1 MREKIN
7 RLSRGIIDRDE
18 NGPSVDPSSLEAPVT
33 SGGHTSG
40 EITVSNPDG
49 RYIKGLVY
57 SSDTRVKVKNDSF
70 GGLRN
75 RIAFDVDSTHLT
87 LGDTV
92 EGTLDVI
99 TDRGESSVP
108 YSFPVVINQSGM
120 ALAGLDTAKDFAGL
134 CRNDPELGLRL
145 FGYEDFI
152 SAPFMQDSYTRV
164 LYDGLKKRP
173 DRRNSLEEFLV
184 ALKLKQ
190 PVELVMS
197 GTPRRYRA
205 DAKVLGDVINVK
217 KSTWGY
223 VRFDVST
230 DGDFL
235 KLSQTS
241 FGPDDF
247 DENGECVV
255 PYEIDRSKLH
265 AGHNLGA
272 IHIDTVRDSRVI
284 QIEVRGKEH
293 KSPDKKEPAAT
304 DFGRYLSLR
313 LQYEMKD
320 DKDML
325 LLGELH
331 KQLDTLYDKYEDT
344 LTVTI
349 LDAELCM
356 ATGDPGRARSL
367 LEAKRGEMAER
378 RQEKPLE
385 YCYYTYMQIELN
397 GRGEQKD
404 ALIHLVRRYI
414 KEANYGSLFY
424 LWLKLEPGMYDR
436 PDELLGEMRD
446 SFRKGCHSPFLYDPA
461 VRLFERHPEIIT
473 RAGDFEMQVLLF
485 AVRKERID
493 PETAWKAV
501 QIIVEKRHF
510 DKLGINLLTKMYE
523 CYRDP
528 RFLSA
533 VCAMLIKGDCRGP
546 QYFRWYEAALNAGIS
561 LTGLYEYYLYTLPK
575 EYPYLLPREVLL
587 YFSYGKSLDDDN
599 RALLYMNILRFMK
612 QDTPLYQQYEK
623 EIREFTM
630 DQLLR
635 GKVNRRTLVLYEHI
649 LYPEMI
655 DRKVARVL
663 PTVLNSYRIRVK
675 NPNMKYVIVCYEELN
690 DEDAYPIQDGI
701 AYVPLFLEHNLI
713 LFQDRFGN
721 RFYNI
726 PFRKSPALEK
736 MDVETMEKRCY
747 EIFPD
752 HPMLR
757 LRECQK
763 IMSEGVNS
771 RKDLDTL
778 RKTMADLPLHPLFA
792 RRVSETILDCRLRQ
806 FETSKP
812 PDNSDTMFLLSL
824 DPETLS
830 RAERVRIIE
839 AFTDQK
845 YYKEAWDL
853 LMRCGKEG
861 VSDEKLMELCSF
873 RILHQTSP
881 GFDELLSWT
890 CELFTK
896 GVYDDVMLDF
906 LCEQFDGST
915 DKMYRILEEAE
926 KRHIEVYDL
935 PERLL
940 AQMLF
945 CGYDDRM
952 DQVFEWYMATKQSTD
967 SLVRAYLTRKCAN
980 YFLKGMPTD
989 ESFFEWL
996 EAYLAK
1002 AEELKKMPLLYLVAT
1017 GMHYSELDGLTEEQK
1032 KLCGEVLETLLDD
1045 GRVFAWFQKLGK
1057 MVPLPES
1064 IMDQTILE
1072 YRCRYEE
1079 QPDEKPSMMIRILPG
1094 EEDFHP
1100 EELSRVYPGIYVM
1113 QETLFSGE
1121 SLEYRISEMNDGQDE
1136 VTEEGVIAPDPDRV
1150 GIEGSRYAELDD
1162 ICRTFAEGED
1172 GLQEKMTKYLADHLI
1187 MEDLFPFM

>member
-7 RLSRGIIDRDE
+7 RLSRGIVDREE
-18 NGPSVDPSSLEAPVT
+18 NGPAIDPPSLEAPVT
-33 SGGHTSG
+33 SGGRAAG

-70 GGLRN
+70 GGIRN
-75 RIAFDVDSTHLT
+75 RVNFDVDSTHLT
-87 LGDTV
+87 LGDTI
-92 EGTLDVI
+92 EGTLDVV
-99 TDRGESSVP
+99 TDQGETAVP

-120 ALAGLDTAKDFAGL
+120 ALADLETAKDFADL
-134 CRNDPELGLRL
+134 CRSDPELGLRL

-152 SAPFMQDSYTRV
+152 SAPFMQDAYARI

-173 DRRNSLEEFLV
+173 DRHNSLEEFLV

-190 PVELVMS
+190 PVELIMS

-205 DAKVLGDVINVK
+205 DAKVLTDVLNIK

-223 VRFDVST
+223 VRFEASA

-235 KLSQTS
+235 KLPQTS

-247 DENGECVV
+247 DENGECMVQ
-255 PYEIDRSKLH
+255 YEIDRSKLH

-293 KSPDKKEPAAT
+293 KSPNKKEPTEA

-331 KQLDTLYDKYEDT
+331 KQLDSLYDKYEDT

-356 ATGDPGRARSL
+356 ATGDNGRARSL

-378 RQEKPLE
+378 RQEKAVE
-385 YCYYTYMQIELN
+385 YCWYTYMQIELN
-397 GRGEQKD
+397 GRNEQKD

-424 LWLKLEPGMYDR
+424 LWLRLEPDMYDK
-436 PDELLGEMRD
+436 PDELLDEMRS
-446 SFRKGCHSPFLYDPA
+446 SFKNGCHSPFLYDTA
-461 VRLFERHPEIIT
+461 LKLFERHPEVLT
-473 RAGDFEMQVLLF
+473 RVGDFELQVLLF
-485 AVRKERID
+485 AVRKEDPD
-493 PETAWKAV
+493 PEIEWKGA
-501 QIIVEKRHF
+501 QIIVEKRRF
-510 DKLGINLLTKMYE
+510 DKLSLNLLTKMYE
-523 CYRDP
+523 RYKDP

-533 VCAMLIKGDCRGP
+533 VCAMLIKGDCRDP
-546 QYFRWYEAALNAGIS
+546 QYFRWYEAALNAGIN

-587 YFSYGKSLDDDN
+587 YFSYGKSLDEDN

-630 DQLLR
+630 DELLH

-655 DRKVARVL
+655 DRKVAMQL
-663 PTVLNSYRIRVK
+663 PTILNSYRIRVK
-675 NPNMKYVIVCYEELN
+675 NPNMKSVVVRYEELN
-690 DEDAYPIQDGI
+690 DEDIYAIQDGV
-701 AYVPLFLEHNLI
+701 AYVPLFLDHNLI

-736 MDVETMEKRCY
+736 MDTEAMEKRCY
-747 EIFPD
+747 EIMPD
-752 HPMLR
+752 HPILR
-757 LRECQK
+757 LRECQR
-763 IMSEGVNS
+763 ILTDGVNT

-778 RKTMADLPLHPLFA
+778 NKALADLPLHPLFA
-792 RRVSETILDCRLRQ
+792 RHLSEAIFDCRLRQ

-812 PDNSDTMFLLSL
+812 PDNADTMYLLGM

-830 RAERVRIIE
+830 RAERVRMIE
-839 AFTDQK
+839 AFIDQK

-853 LMRCGKEG
+853 ILKCGVEG
-861 VSDEKLMELCSF
+861 ISDEKLKQICSF

-881 GFDELLSWT
+881 GFSELLCWT
-890 CELFTK
+890 CDLFLK
-896 GVYDDVMLDF
+896 GAFDDAMLDF
-906 LCEQFDGST
+906 LCEQYDGST

-926 KRHIEVYDL
+926 ERHIEVYDM

-945 CGYDDRM
+945 CGYEDRT
-952 DQVFEWYMATKQSTD
+952 DQVFEWYMQTKQTTE

-989 ESFFEWL
+989 DTFFAWL
-996 EAYLAK
+996 EAYLNRADD
-1002 AEELKKMPLLYLVAT
+1002 LKKMPSLYLISM
-1017 GMHYSELDGLTEEQK
+1017 GMHYSEMDELTDEQK
-1032 KLCGEVLETLLDD
+1032 ALCTGVLNTLLDE
-1045 GRVFAWFQKLGK
+1045 GRVFAWFQKLGRL
-1057 MVPLPES
+1057 VPLPES
-1064 IMDQTILE
+1064 VMDQTILE
-1072 YRCRYEE
+1072 YRCRFEE
-1079 QPDEKPSMMIRILPG
+1079 QPDEKPVMMIRILPE

-1100 EELSRVYPGIYVM
+1100 EEMTRVYPSIYVM
-1113 QETLFSGE
+1113 RETLFSGE
-1121 SLEYRISEMNDGQDE
+1121 TLEYRISEQSDGEDV
-1136 VTEEGVIAPDPDRV
+1136 VTEEGAITHDAGRV
-1150 GIEGSRYAELDD
+1150 GTEGSRYAELDD
-1162 ICRTFAEGED
+1162 ICRAFED
-1172 GLQEKMTKYLADHLI
+1172 NDNGLQEKMTKYLGDQLI
-1187 MEDLFPFM
+1187 MEELFPFL

>member
-7 RLSRGIIDRDE
+7 RLSRGIVDREE
-18 NGPSVDPSSLEAPVT
+18 NGPAVDPESLEAPVS
-33 SGGHTSG
+33 SGEKIQG
-40 EITVSNPDG
+40 EITVTNPEG

-57 SSDTRVKVKNDSF
+57 SSDTRVKVRNDSF
-70 GGLRN
+70 GGIRN
-75 RIAFDVDSTHLT
+75 RIAFDIDSTHLS
-87 LGDTV
+87 LGDTI
-92 EGTLDVI
+92 EGSLDLV
-99 TDRGESSVP
+99 TDQGEAAIP
-108 YSFPVVINQSGM
+108 YSFPVVVNQSGM
-120 ALAGLDTAKDFAGL
+120 ALAGLETAKDFADL
-134 CRNDPELGLRL
+134 CREDNELGLRL

-190 PVELVMS
+190 PVELIM
-197 GTPRRYRA
+197 GGAPRRYRS
-205 DAKVLGDVINVK
+205 DAKVLEDVINIK
-217 KSTWGY
+217 QSTWGY
-223 VRFDVST
+223 VRFEASA

-247 DENGECVV
+247 DENGECMVG
-255 PYEIDRSKLH
+255 YEIDRSKLH
-265 AGHNLGA
+265 AGNNLGA

-284 QIEVRGKEH
+284 QIEVRGKDH
-293 KSPDKKEPAAT
+293 KSPARKEPTEA

-313 LQYEMKD
+313 LQYEIRDEKD
-320 DKDML
+320 PL
-325 LLGELH
+325 LLGQLH

-356 ATGDPGRARSL
+356 ATGDTGRARSL
-367 LEAKRGEMAER
+367 LEAIRGEMAER
-378 RQEKPLE
+378 RQEKAVE
-385 YCYYTYMQIELN
+385 YCYYTYMQIELDN
-397 GRGEQKD
+397 RGEQKE
-404 ALIHLVRRYI
+404 ALIHLIRRYI

-424 LWLKLEPGMYDR
+424 LLLKLSPELYDS
-436 PDELLGEMRD
+436 PDELLADMRS
-446 SFRKGCHSPFLYDPA
+446 SFKRGCHSPFLYDPA
-461 VRLFERHPEIIT
+461 LRLFEKHPEILT
-473 RAGDFEMQVLLF
+473 RVGNFEIQVLLF
-485 AVRKERID
+485 AIRKESLD
-493 PETAWKAV
+493 PELAWKAA
-501 QIIVEKRHF
+501 QIIVERRRF
-510 DKLGINLLTKMYE
+510 DKLTLNLLTKMYE
-523 CYRDP
+523 CYNDP

-533 VCAMLIKGDCRGP
+533 LCAMLIKGDCRAP
-546 QYFRWYEAALNAGIS
+546 SYFRWYEAALNAGIN

-587 YFSYGKSLDDDN
+587 YFSYGRALDDDLK
-599 RALLYMNILRFMK
+599 ALLYMNILRFMK

-663 PTVLNSYRIRVK
+663 PTILNSYRIRVK

-690 DEDAYPIQDGI
+690 DEDAYPIQDGV

-736 MDVETMEKRCY
+736 MDTETMEKRCY

-757 LRECQK
+757 LRECRR
-763 IMSEGVNS
+763 ILSDGITS
-771 RKDLDTL
+771 RKEMETL
-778 RKTMADLPLHPLFA
+778 RKAMADLPMHPLFA
-792 RRVSETILDCRLRQ
+792 RQISEAILDCRLRQ
-806 FETSKP
+806 FVGSKP
-812 PDNSDTMFLLSL
+812 PDNADTMYLLGL

-830 RAERVRIIE
+830 RSERVRIIE
-839 AFTDQK
+839 ALIEQK

-853 LMRCGKEG
+853 LLQCGREG
-861 VSDEKLMELCSF
+861 ISDEKLLAICSF

-881 GFDELLSWT
+881 GYEELLKFA
-890 CELFTK
+890 CYLFFRDT
-896 GVYDDVMLDF
+896 YDDAVLDF
-906 LCEQFDGST
+906 LCEHFDGST
-915 DKMYRILEEAE
+915 DKMYSILKKANG
-926 KRHIEVYDL
+926 KGIEVYDL
-935 PERLL
+935 PERVL

-945 CGYDDRM
+945 CGWDERM
-952 DQVFEWYMATKQSTD
+952 DEVFEWYMEGKETGE

-989 ESFFEWL
+989 ETFFEWL
-996 EAYLAK
+996 ESYLIK
-1002 AEELKKMPLLYLVAT
+1002 AGEPKKMPLLYLVSI
-1017 GMHYSELDGLTEEQK
+1017 GLHYSELDELDDEQK
-1032 KLCGEVLETLLDD
+1032 KLCSAVLDALLSE

-1057 MVPLPES
+1057 AVPLPES
-1064 IMDQTILE
+1064 DMDQTILE

-1079 QPDEKPSMMIRILPG
+1079 QPDEKPSMMIRILPE

-1100 EELSRVYPGIYVM
+1100 EEMKRVYPGIYVM
-1113 QETLFSGE
+1113 QKALFSGE
-1121 SLEYRISEMNDGQDE
+1121 SLEYRISEYNDGKDE
-1136 VTEEGVIAPDPDRV
+1136 ITEEGTIVPDRERV
-1150 GIEGSRYAELDD
+1150 GMEGSRYSELDD
-1162 ICRTFAEGED
+1162 ICRTFGEGGE
-1172 GLQEKMTKYLADHLI
+1172 GLQERMTKYLSDQLI
-1187 MEDLFPFM
+1187 MEELFPFM